1 MVGSQEVPQS
11 TADSAQ
17 LELRLVVEQLE
28 ELELVVA
35 PQALGKQARFT
46 TLKVFAQGQIRE
58 LPVANF
64 ADAEEQLIAVSAAV
78 EQQEL

>member
-17 LELRLVVEQLE
+17 LELKLVVEQLE

-35 PQALGKQARFT
+35 PQALGK
-46 TLKVFAQGQIRE
+46 
-58 LPVANF
+58 
-64 ADAEEQLIAVSAAV
+64 
-78 EQQEL
+78 